1 MVPDSVVH
9 PCAPENG
16 KAGVGGSYSL
26 RNGGAGLRTPDTR
39 IMIPLLWPAELH
51 RHRTYHGVSRGLPV
65 EGVHPNIVCQLPKI
79 HERLVGRKI
88 ANTKNAVRMKN
99 STW

>member
-1 MVPDSVVH
+1 MVPDYMVH

-16 KAGVGGSYSL
+16 KAGVWGVSSL

-51 RHRTYHGVSRGLPV
+51 RHRAYHGMSRELFV
-65 EGVHPNIVCQLPKI
+65 EGLHPSTLFQLPKI

-88 ANTKNAVRMKN
+88 ANTKKAVRIKN